1 MQLLTLFIL
10 SSITSL
16 WQAFVFKLTFNWFAV
31 PAFDLPEIS
40 FVLALGLS
48 IVVSVIRPGAMNA
61 ANMHYYNSEMSNG
74 EQFGANV
81 TTTIAVLAES
91 TLMLV
96 FALILR
102 AFI

>member
-31 PAFDLPEIS
+31 PALNLPEIS

-48 IVVSVIRPGAMNA
+48 IIVSVIRPGTMNA
-61 ANMHYYNSEMSNG
+61 ASMHYYNSTMSSG
-74 EQFGANV
+74 EQFGASV
-81 TTTIAVLAES
+81 TTTIALLAES

-102 AFI
+102 AII

>member
-10 SSITSL
+10 SSVTSL

-40 FVLALGLS
+40 FGLALGLS
-48 IVVSVIRPGAMNA
+48 IVVSVIRPGIMNA
-61 ANMHYYNSEMSNG
+61 ANMHYYNSKMSNN
-74 EQFGANV
+74 EQFGVSAA
-81 TTTIAVLAES
+81 TTLAILAES

-96 FALILR
+96 QR
-102 AFI
+102 TN

>member
-31 PAFDLPEIS
+31 PAFDLSEIS
-40 FVLALGLS
+40 FGLALGLS
-48 IVVSVIRPGAMNA
+48 IVVSVIRPGTMNA
-61 ANMHYYNSEMSNG
+61 ASTHYYNSKMSNG
-74 EQFGANV
+74 EQFGASV
-81 TTTIAVLAES
+81 TSILMILAES
-91 TLMLV
+91 TLMFV